1 MMIGI
6 EAVGEVVE
14 MIVIGGDSCWP
25 SQIPRVD
32 GVCRVSGF
40 FFFQWNMFPGAGK
53 RVLLDCINS
62 PAFENYGLQE
72 AARA

>member
-40 FFFQWNMFPGAGK
+40 FFFQWDMFPGTGK
-53 RVLLDCINS
+53 RVLLDCIMLS
-62 PAFENYGLQE
+62 KKYGLQE